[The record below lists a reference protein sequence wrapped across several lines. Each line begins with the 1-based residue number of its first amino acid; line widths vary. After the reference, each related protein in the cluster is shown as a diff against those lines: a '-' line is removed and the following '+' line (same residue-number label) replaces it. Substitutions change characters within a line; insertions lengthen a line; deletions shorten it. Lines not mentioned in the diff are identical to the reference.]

1 MSRAL
6 DLLISSIVLLVLSPV
21 MLVVAVLIR
30 LEGGGPVIYRQ
41 ERVGREG
48 QAFEMLKFRTMVPG
62 SDPVGVGTIVTREDD
77 RVTRVGRWL
86 RRTSLDELPNL
97 VNVIQGDMALVGPR
111 PTIPAQVADYTT
123 RQHGRHAVRP
133 GITGWAQV
141 QGRAAIDWDERIE
154 LDLEYIEN
162 RSLKLDIEILRRTVA
177 LTLPGK
183 GLALSLVHI

>member
-6 DLLISSIVLLVLSPV
+6 DLVISGIVLLVFSPV

-48 QAFEMLKFRTMVPG
+48 QVFEMLKFRTMVPG

-111 PTIPAQVADYTT
+111 PTLPAQVADYTA

-177 LTLPGK
+177 LTLSGK
-183 GLALSLVHI
+183 GLAPD